1 MCYVVKLR
9 TVNCL
14 ILLVFLRRY
23 YTAFNYG
30 EKTIGFLALNPRTG
44 ILSHNY
50 ELGWMDYIFYGC
62 IGLIFG
68 LLLST
73 LMTIS
78 YIACTKYN
86 RVQRRGAGLFPAS
99 TNVNNSINNSGNSNG
114 YMDQERVLA
123 DLEYAPI

>member
-1 MCYVVKLR
+1 M
-9 TVNCL
+9 
-14 ILLVFLRRY
+14 
-23 YTAFNYG
+23 
-30 EKTIGFLALNPRTG
+30 NPRTG

-50 ELGWMDYIFYGC
+50 ELGWIDYIFYGC

-73 LMTIS
+73 LVTIS